1 MESARTFRQRS
12 DGSDATY
19 AGDRETV
26 RRLRPFQRRTEHCGR
41 HSLCHSADV
50 GVPWGPATCC
60 RGLLRGRPWYRQ
72 GAIELSQPGCCGLRT
87 SCPHAIRTSQ
97 VPGHEAVK
105 EVNPMKF
112 RWLIPLAILV
122 PLRLSATDAPVGAR
136 VATITVN
143 PKEITVLHLR
153 PDFESTIRMPEEV
166 TSVILG
172 SPGEFKAEHN
182 EGEPEYVYVKPIT
195 KQAAQSNLLIATK
208 SGQHVT
214 LELVSDSTG
223 IPNQSQPVDFLIEY
237 RSARSF
243 LISAESG
250 APAMPAAAGMVPAH
264 ESSGRD
270 TGPELS
276 PLSNLDEE
284 FRQQQKVNAPKWTKW
299 EDKQIETSICDMRQW
314 SNETVIAYSV
324 LNTSDQPVE
333 IVPPQIQITGRT
345 ASKKKKKEG
354 KGIISDQLEIRD
366 YRLSATRLEPG
377 GRADGVVVFDRPNF
391 KESTEK
397 LFLQIAQAD
406 QVDRPILIRLPFTP
420 PISGDSK

>member
-1 MESARTFRQRS
+1 MKLSWFIPIA
-12 DGSDATY
+12 
-19 AGDRETV
+19 
-26 RRLRPFQRRTEHCGR
+26 
-41 HSLCHSADV
+41 
-50 GVPWGPATCC
+50 
-60 RGLLRGRPWYRQ
+60 LL
-72 GAIELSQPGCCGLRT
+72 I
-87 SCPHAIRTSQ
+87 
-97 VPGHEAVK
+97 
-105 EVNPMKF
+105 
-112 RWLIPLAILV
+112 
-122 PLRLSATDAPVGAR
+122 PLRLSATDAAVGAR
-136 VATITVN
+136 VATITIN

-153 PDFESTIRMPEEV
+153 PEFESTIRMPEEV

-195 KQAAQSNLLIATK
+195 KQTAQSNLLIATK

-214 LELVSDSTG
+214 LELVSDGTG

-243 LISAESG
+243 LISADSG
-250 APAMPAAAGMVPAH
+250 PPAVPAGAGKVPGH

-270 TGPELS
+270 TGPESS

-284 FRQQQKVNAPKWTKW
+284 FRLQQKVNAPKWTKW
-299 EDKQIETSICDMRQW
+299 QDKQIETSIGDMRQL
-314 SNETVIAYSV
+314 SNETVISYSV
-324 LNTSDQPVE
+324 LNSSDQPVE

-345 ASKKKKKEG
+345 ATKKKKKEG

-420 PISGDSK
+420 PISSDSK